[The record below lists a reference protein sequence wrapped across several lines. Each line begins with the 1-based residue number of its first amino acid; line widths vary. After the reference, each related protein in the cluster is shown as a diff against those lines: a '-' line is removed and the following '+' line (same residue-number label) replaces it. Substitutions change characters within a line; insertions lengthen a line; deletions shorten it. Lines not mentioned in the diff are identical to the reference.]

1 MTADLGDQ
9 IRMGV
14 GNSERMELPKDE
26 LGFPKSGSYKDALTA
41 SMELLAQDPLVRFIG
56 YGVKIGG
63 RALGTLKNVPD
74 SQLIEMPVAE
84 NLMISFAIGLSLKG
98 LKPVVF
104 IERFDFILNAMDAI
118 VNHLDKI
125 ETLSHGEF
133 IPTMILRIVV
143 GNSQKPLFTG
153 KTHTQDFSAALRN
166 LVSFPVIQLVDSQ
179 QVAIQYKAAHG
190 FLGKRSTALVEY
202 KDLI

>member
-1 MTADLGDQ
+1 MREPGMSLEKLA
-9 IRMGV
+9 
-14 GNSERMELPKDE
+14 SYKDE
-26 LGFPKSGSYKDALTA
+26 LTA
-41 SMELLAQDPLVRFIG
+41 AMDLMAEDPLIRFIG

-63 RALGTLKNVPD
+63 KAMGTLKNVPD

-84 NLMISFAIGLSLKG
+84 SLMVSFAIGLSLKG

-125 ETLSHGEF
+125 KDISHGEF

-143 GNSQKPLFTG
+143 GNRDKPLFTG
-153 KTHTQDFSAALRN
+153 RTHTQDFSFMLKH
-166 LVSFPVIQLVDSQ
+166 LVSFPVIQLVRPYEIG
-179 QVAIQYKAAHG
+179 IQYKAAHA
-190 FLGKRSTALVEY
+190 FLGRRSTALVEY
-202 KDLI
+202 KDSM